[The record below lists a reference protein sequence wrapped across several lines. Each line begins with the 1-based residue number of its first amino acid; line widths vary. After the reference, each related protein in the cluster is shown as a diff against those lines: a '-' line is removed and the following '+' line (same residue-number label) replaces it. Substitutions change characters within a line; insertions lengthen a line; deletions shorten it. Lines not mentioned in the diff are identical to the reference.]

1 MIKDSILKT
10 AFQYISCFMIL
21 QSAFSSK
28 HYLTIFTCSLSPS
41 HFILHLLINLLHL
54 LLDEFSWMNSSLI
67 HLFVWKPFLFYVI
80 PVAYS
85 FLILQYFLKRHN
97 LTCRHLSVPYQHLMQ
112 KHIISVITLYRMID
126 SHRQWS
132 IKIVINLWLSHSTI
146 LFLQL
151 HGPLQANTKKRSF
164 VNWGWKFSVVSFCQP
179 SPLSRENKCTRWRT
193 LNSCYC

>member
-1 MIKDSILKT
+1 MLLKKEQKQLLVQSLVFSSNSTHFRLHLCISLCRLSAICLNIYFSTFFFNNVAISNNIFMIKDSILKI
-10 AFQYISCFMIL
+10 AFQYISCFIIL

-67 HLFVWKPFLFYVI
+67 HLFVLKPFLFYVI

-85 FLILQYFLKRHN
+85 FLILQYFLKQHN

-112 KHIISVITLYRMID
+112 KHIIFVITLYRMID
-126 SHRQWS
+126 SHRQ
-132 IKIVINLWLSHSTI
+132 
-146 LFLQL
+146 
-151 HGPLQANTKKRSF
+151 
-164 VNWGWKFSVVSFCQP
+164 
-179 SPLSRENKCTRWRT
+179 
-193 LNSCYC
+193 